1 MKRAVPIRRCIG
13 CGDRDLQRD
22 LLRFTQDTE
31 GQLHSGA
38 SLGRGAYLHPHHTC
52 LKAFTRARS
61 KFIRS
66 LKKTV
71 SREARERY
79 ALLIENSLRL

>member
-1 MKRAVPIRRCIG
+1 MKRAAPIRRCVG
-13 CGDRDLQRD
+13 CGERDTQRD

-38 SLGRGAYLHPHHTC
+38 SLGRGAYVHPRHTC
-52 LKAFTRARS
+52 LKAFVRVRS

-79 ALLIENSLRL
+79 ALSIENSLRL

>member
-1 MKRAVPIRRCIG
+1 MKRATPIRRCVG
-13 CGDRDLQRD
+13 CGERDLQRD

-31 GQLHSGA
+31 GQLHSGS
-38 SLGRGAYLHPHHTC
+38 SLGRGAYLHPRHIC
-52 LKAFTRARS
+52 LKAFARARS
-61 KFIRS
+61 KFVRS